1 MTAPGCAAARERAPD
16 LAIGMLDGAER
27 AEVLEHVHRCPSCQ
41 AYVSELTGVADA
53 LVHLAP
59 EVEPPAG
66 FSRRALASMQR
77 PRRLRRRWVATV
89 AAAAAAAAIVS
100 VVAVRVVD
108 SGRESQVAAAPTVVR
123 TPMVG
128 ASGVSVGDVV
138 TATGEST
145 ALAVKVGYAVP
156 DGRYDLVLRSRGTAE
171 QLGALRIVDGKG
183 EWKGRVPEGPHPSA
197 QLDLVD
203 PAGTPVCSADL
214 ELAPKRDV

>member
-1 MTAPGCAAARERAPD
+1 MTTPECTAAHERAPD

-41 AYVSELTGVADA
+41 AYLSELTGVADA

-77 PRRLRRRWVATV
+77 PKRLRRRWVAAI
-89 AAAAAAAAIVS
+89 AAAAAAPAIVS
-100 VVAVRVVD
+100 VVAVRVND
-108 SGRESQVAAAPTVVR
+108 TGRESQVAAAPTVER

-128 ASGVSVGDVV
+128 ANDMWVGDVV
-138 TATGEST
+138 TATGEAT
-145 ALAVKVGYAVP
+145 ALAVEVHYAVP
-156 DGRYDLVLRSRGTAE
+156 DGRYELVLRSRGTSE
-171 QLGALRIVDGKG
+171 RLGAMRISDGKG
-183 EWKGRVPEGPHPSA
+183 QWKGRVPDGSHPSA

-203 PAGTPVCSADL
+203 PAGAPVCSADL
-214 ELAPKRDV
+214 DLV